1 MKTSEFLAV
10 QTKLGALDY
19 NSLASER
26 SHIVDGKVDLLMK
39 DIAITGRKRYSQMPG
54 KDGQE
59 LFDVNQR
66 RNMQIKTQ
74 IPTNAIKFK
83 NKSEQTRYTRIV
95 NCIIGL
101 NDQTQQKSQ
110 NDIEFTYTKIFRF
123 LADLLTPQEFEQ
135 LSYYHVSRFIGNTL
149 KLAFEEAQKQPA
161 AEDKTLN

>member
-19 NSLASER
+19 NSLASDR

-66 RNMQIKTQ
+66 RHMQIKT
-74 IPTNAIKFK
+74 
-83 NKSEQTRYTRIV
+83 
-95 NCIIGL
+95 
-101 NDQTQQKSQ
+101 
-110 NDIEFTYTKIFRF
+110 
-123 LADLLTPQEFEQ
+123 
-135 LSYYHVSRFIGNTL
+135 
-149 KLAFEEAQKQPA
+149 
-161 AEDKTLN
+161 